1 MTSGPRATGDPSPLW
16 RRGRLFLFAGL
27 LCALASAPPA
37 HGAFRLIGL
46 SIEDA
51 ATREVVE
58 RYSLA
63 RQLPPVRFPGTLRIT
78 EWLLERPAFA
88 ATLARHLHPPLERYH
103 LTDKGNGRY
112 EVDDL
117 GALRGE
123 LRLVA
128 RGLDRRVYLCEGEF
142 RSLAHLLKLS
152 GTMVFTLEYREI
164 RQDNGP
170 SIEVTPQLFVRLN
183 NILAHGMLKV
193 LAPLLNGVIDRRVG
207 NLTTATQIVS
217 QRLTSD
223 PGGLYREIQTWPE
236 VRPEELEAYRL
247 AFSIGGG

>member
-1 MTSGPRATGDPSPLW
+1 MTSSPRATGDSSPLW
-16 RRGRLFLFAGL
+16 RRVRLFLSAGL
-27 LCALASAPPA
+27 LCALVSAAPA

-58 RYSLA
+58 GHSLA
-63 RQLPPVRFPGTLRIT
+63 RQLPPVRFPGTLRAT

-164 RQDNGP
+164 TQDNGP
-170 SIEVTPQLFVRLN
+170 YIEVTPQLFVRLN

-193 LAPLLNGVIDRRVG
+193 LAPLLDGVIDRRVG

-217 QRLTSD
+217 QRLISD

>member
-1 MTSGPRATGDPSPLW
+1 MTSSSTTAGDPSPLW
-16 RRGRLFLFAGL
+16 RRGRLLLFAGL
-27 LCALASAPPA
+27 LFSLASAAPA
-37 HGAFRLIGL
+37 HGVFRLIGL
-46 SIEDA
+46 TIEDA

-63 RQLPPVRFPGTLRIT
+63 RQLPPVRFPGTLRTT

-103 LTDKGNGRY
+103 ITDKGNGRY

-128 RGLDRRVYLCEGEF
+128 QGLDRRVYLCEGEF
-142 RSLAHLLKLS
+142 RSLAQILKLS

-164 RQDNGP
+164 TQDNGP
-170 SIEVTPQLFVRLN
+170 YIEVTPQLFVRLN

-217 QRLTSD
+217 QRLMSD
-223 PGGLYREIQTWPE
+223 PDGLYREIQTWPE

>member
-1 MTSGPRATGDPSPLW
+1 M
-16 RRGRLFLFAGL
+16 
-27 LCALASAPPA
+27 
-37 HGAFRLIGL
+37 
-46 SIEDA
+46 
-51 ATREVVE
+51 
-58 RYSLA
+58 
-63 RQLPPVRFPGTLRIT
+63 
-78 EWLLERPAFA
+78 
-88 ATLARHLHPPLERYH
+88 
-103 LTDKGNGRY
+103 
-112 EVDDL
+112 
-117 GALRGE
+117 
-123 LRLVA
+123 
-128 RGLDRRVYLCEGEF
+128 YLCEGEF

-164 RQDNGP
+164 TQDNGP

-217 QRLTSD
+217 QRLASD